1 MNGGHGDIK
10 YFFWHNL
17 GFKKK
22 GFVVVIPFLL
32 ARLLTPS
39 VPIRF
44 DFRPFIYVS
53 RISVSSP
60 GLSETWCQ
68 MIAVLLSSAS
78 SWVTARGPFPRP
90 CPLQRCHT
98 YQPPRSVTIWN
109 GSVCAWS
116 KPTSI
121 SSFPLFFPSFFV
133 VFFLPSPCVRGRV
146 SLYVSVLS
154 VVIVIINVRTCVC
167 VCVSGGAARMWS
179 RPLQHGSNAGQHHF
193 RSKEDDDVTG
203 PAPCSGLCSE
213 GPAGTHGLN
222 GSHDL
227 PSTG

>member
-1 MNGGHGDIK
+1 MLWVK
-10 YFFWHNL
+10 T
-17 GFKKK
+17 KKDL
-22 GFVVVIPFLL
+22 VVIPFLL

-39 VPIRF
+39 LTVRF
-44 DFRPFIYVS
+44 DFRPFIDVS

-121 SSFPLFFPSFFV
+121 SSFPLFFPHSLLFFSP
-133 VFFLPSPCVRGRV
+133 PSPCVCGRV
-146 SLYVSVLS
+146 SLYMSVLS
-154 VVIVIINVRTCVC
+154 VEVVIINSVC
-167 VCVSGGAARMWS
+167 VCAWRRGCS
-179 RPLQHGSNAGQHHF
+179 
-193 RSKEDDDVTG
+193 DVKPSS
-203 PAPCSGLCSE
+203 PAWL
-213 GPAGTHGLN
+213 
-222 GSHDL
+222 
-227 PSTG
+227 